1 MHILSFRDQTLI
13 LLSEHLRLTA
23 FFRMTGTMEQ
33 HRTAAVTLLFF
44 KETARHAM
52 TETKMMQL
60 RRQGGLVCCVINMLH
75 TRIQTLVV
83 EAAS

>member
-1 MHILSFRDQTLI
+1 MSFRDQTLI
-13 LLSEHLRLTA
+13 LLSEHLRLAA
-23 FFRMTGTMEQ
+23 FIRVTGTMEQ
-33 HRTAAVTLLFF
+33 RRTAAATPLCF

-52 TETKMMQL
+52 IETKMMRF

-83 EAAS
+83 EAAN